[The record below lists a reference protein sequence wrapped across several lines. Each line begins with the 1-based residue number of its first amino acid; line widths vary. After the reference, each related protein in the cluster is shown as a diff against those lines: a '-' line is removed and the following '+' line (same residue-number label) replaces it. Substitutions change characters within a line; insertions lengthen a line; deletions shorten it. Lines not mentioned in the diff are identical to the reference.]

1 MQKSKDDEL
10 KRLVNAYLEADAE
23 MRAYDIKADVVDGE
37 VQLTGI
43 VDTVSDKNRA
53 NEVVSRV
60 NGIKR
65 IENGIAISTDGQI
78 TDRGVAFEVMEE
90 LNADPR
96 VNLKHIGVK
105 SVGGK
110 VFLMGHCTNA
120 MEEQAAMEAALK
132 ARGVTEVISQ
142 IHHEAKEPSLEQLF
156 HSQVNN
162 DREAGRQMGI
172 YTDI

>member
-1 MQKSKDDEL
+1 MHKSKDDEL

-23 MRAYDIKADVVDGE
+23 MRTYDIKADVIDGE

-53 NEVVSRV
+53 NEVVSKV
-60 NGIKR
+60 DGIKR
-65 IENGIAISTDGQI
+65 IENGITISTDGQI

-90 LNADPR
+90 LSADPR

-110 VFLMGHCTNA
+110 VFLIGQTDDPL
-120 MEEQAAMEAALK
+120 EEQAAIEVAQK

-142 IHHEAKEPSLEQLF
+142 IHHEGKDPSLEELF

-162 DREAGRQMGI
+162 DQEDGKQKGI